1 MEGYMAEKGQAAM
14 EFLMNYGMVI
24 VISLIVIGALVYFDI
39 LSPAQLGPEK
49 CVLATGS
56 GLLCDDF
63 RVNAEGVILRLKN
76 AVTTVVFVEAI
87 ETVDPVCSYFGGQ
100 NIEKNSY
107 ADFSLKCLLTANQK
121 VRTPL
126 SIQYKKGPGGLPRSA
141 KGELLLKVSQSTTVN
156 ETICQNG
163 EDGGLC
169 EGLDIL
175 FGSGYRD
182 LCCSQYTLCC
192 Q

>member
-1 MEGYMAEKGQAAM
+1 
-14 EFLMNYGMVI
+14 MVI

-63 RVNAEGVILRLKN
+63 SVNAEGVILRLKN

-121 VRTPL
+121 VRTP
-126 SIQYKKGPGGLPRSA
+126 
-141 KGELLLKVSQSTTVN
+141 
-156 ETICQNG
+156 
-163 EDGGLC
+163 
-169 EGLDIL
+169 
-175 FGSGYRD
+175 
-182 LCCSQYTLCC
+182 CC
-192 Q
+192 

>member
-1 MEGYMAEKGQAAM
+1 MAEKGQAAM

-63 RVNAEGVILRLKN
+63 SVNAEGVILRLKN

-107 ADFSLKCLLTANQK
+107 ADFSLK
-121 VRTPL
+121 
-126 SIQYKKGPGGLPRSA
+126 
-141 KGELLLKVSQSTTVN
+141 
-156 ETICQNG
+156 
-163 EDGGLC
+163 
-169 EGLDIL
+169 
-175 FGSGYRD
+175 
-182 LCCSQYTLCC
+182 
-192 Q
+192 